1 MNPPPAER
9 SQETLVAGGTSP
21 ASTPARETTAEARP
35 LEYAADDRRGRWTV
49 GTLTYSTAG
58 IVVLFAWL
66 LCGDFAWQMKE
77 RAIVPVAQ
85 LAMRALHASDFLVG
99 LIVVSLPS
107 ALSTAL
113 GPVVATW
120 SDRHRG
126 RWGRRIPYLLIPAPI
141 VVVSIGALAFSPQM
155 GQALHDALGPARSP
169 GVVRCSLFVFGVF
182 WTLAEVAAITAE
194 YLFYALI
201 NDVVPKLLVGRF
213 FGLFRA
219 VSLLAG
225 IIFNLRVIG
234 YAETHTG
241 LVFLGMAV
249 LYGIGF
255 TLMCVMVKEGEYPPP
270 DEPLDRWRE
279 RGGVFAAIEAYVR
292 ESFARPHYLW
302 IYAAVMLGLIS
313 FGPVNSFSVFYA
325 KSIGLGVV
333 GYGEYL
339 ALTYFISMILA
350 YPLGALADRLH
361 PLRVGIAVMAIYAA
375 VTLWGGIFAT
385 TPTTF
390 AIAFVGHG
398 VASGAFY
405 TVHVPIFQRLF
416 PRAKFG
422 LHFSAANLVRGLG
435 FVIVPAVVGRLLD
448 KTGHVYRYTFTA
460 SGLVAVAAFVV
471 LLLFHRRFMLMGGP
485 KGYVAPE

>member
-1 MNPPPAER
+1 MTAPPESSQKDSLNVSTPPPPPAD
-9 SQETLVAGGTSP
+9 S
-21 ASTPARETTAEARP
+21 ASGDPLP
-35 LEYAADDRRGRWTV
+35 LEYAQAGQPKRWTV
-49 GTLTYSTAG
+49 GTLTYTTAG
-58 IVVLFAWL
+58 VIVLFAWL

-99 LIVVSLPS
+99 LIVVSLPA

-113 GPVVATW
+113 GPIVATW

-126 RWGRRIPYLLIPAPI
+126 RWGRRIPYLLVPTPI
-141 VVVSIGALAFSPQM
+141 VVVSIGALAFAPQM

-182 WTLAEVAAITAE
+182 WTLAEVSAITAE

-201 NDVVPKLLVGRF
+201 NDVVPKQLVGRF

-225 IIFNLRVIG
+225 ILFNLRVIG

-241 LVFLGMAV
+241 LVFLGMAG
-249 LYGIGF
+249 LYAVGF
-255 TLMCVMVKEGEYPPP
+255 TLMCFMVKEGDYPPP
-270 DEPLDRWRE
+270 DDSLDGFRG
-279 RGGVFAAIEAYVR
+279 RGGVFAAVAAYIR

-302 IYAAVMLGLIS
+302 IYTAVMLGLIA

-325 KSIGLGVV
+325 KSIGLGVA
-333 GYGEYL
+333 GFGKYL
-339 ALTYFISMILA
+339 ALTYLISMILA

-361 PLRVGIAVMAIYAA
+361 PLRVGIAVMGVYAVVA
-375 VTLWGGIFAT
+375 LWGGIYAT
-385 TPTTF
+385 TPATF
-390 AIAFVGHG
+390 AVAFVAHG

-405 TVHVPIFQRLF
+405 TVQVPIFQRLF

-435 FVIVPAVVGRLLD
+435 FVIVPAYVGRILD
-448 KTGHVYRYTFTA
+448 ASGHVYRHTFTA
-460 SGLVAVAAFVV
+460 SGIVAVAAFVA
-471 LLLFHRRFMLMGGP
+471 LLLFHRRFMRMGGP
-485 KGYVAPE
+485 KGYIAPE